1 MYEGKTKYAMRG
13 ETWARVGDGIMQGGE
28 GKMDDAF
35 RSGPAVFRRYAEK
48 LWQRFRMGHDAR

>member
-1 MYEGKTKYAMRG
+1 MRG

-48 LWQRFRMGHDAR
+48 LWQRFRMGRDAS